1 MSNKRRNE
9 TAINFIPIVTWGV
22 IGVFV
27 AIGSLVFVDFK
38 HQAHR
43 RAEKIT
49 ELKKTL
55 QELQLANDAMK
66 VTNDISPNAMRKQ
79 RLEKGWLSEYMPI
92 GDRLVVVSDSPR
104 PESQLRPVS
113 NERRE

>member
-9 TAINFIPIVTWGV
+9 TAINFIPIATWVVLG
-22 IGVFV
+22 IFV
-27 AIGSLVFVDFK
+27 AAGGLVFVDFK

-43 RAEKIT
+43 NAEKIT

-55 QELQLANDAMK
+55 QELQLANQALQ

-79 RLEKGWLSEYMPI
+79 RMEKGWLSEYVPI

>member
-1 MSNKRRNE
+1 MNKRRNE
-9 TAINFIPIVTWGV
+9 TAINFIPIATWVLLGLFACA
-22 IGVFV
+22 G
-27 AIGSLVFVDFK
+27 GLVFVDFK

-49 ELKKTL
+49 ELKRTL
-55 QELQLANDAMK
+55 QELQLANDAMR

-79 RLEKGWLSEYMPI
+79 RLEKGWLSEYVPI
-92 GDRLVVVSDSPR
+92 GERLVVVSDSPR

>member
-1 MSNKRRNE
+1 MRNKLRNE
-9 TAINFIPIVTWGV
+9 TAINFIPIATWVVLG
-22 IGVFV
+22 IFV
-27 AIGSLVFVDFK
+27 AAGGLVFVDFK

-55 QELQLANDAMK
+55 QELQLANQAMQ
-66 VTNDISPNAMRKQ
+66 VTNDISPNARRKQ
-79 RLEKGWLSEYMPI
+79 RMEKGWLSEYVPI
-92 GDRLVVVSDSPR
+92 GDRLVVVSDAPR

-113 NERRE
+113 TERRE